1 MNFIRYRTDPDGR
14 IAVPYADA
22 SRTGST
28 HYPNRIVPA
37 PLLDSD
43 QPPEEGRVSEAWVYR
58 EVTDI
63 AILERWL
70 TLTENIAANR
80 FMSQAW
86 LLAVIYAESR
96 GDPKAEA
103 PDGGWG
109 LMQITHPSLKA
120 GRTKAEVFQPAIN
133 VGIGADTLLKHAK
146 VSQELPV
153 LASCYN
159 AGGASWGVPH
169 KSDQS
174 PWGYRETV
182 GYISRVVAANNAA
195 AMWLK
200 EGVCRKLWKRKTL
213 LVL

>member
-63 AILERWL
+63 TILERWL
-70 TLTENIAANR
+70 NLTENVADHR
-80 FMSQAW
+80 DMPQAW
-86 LLAVIYAESR
+86 LLAFIYAESR

-120 GRTKAEVFQPAIN
+120 GLTKAEVFQPASN
-133 VGIGADTLLKHAK
+133 VAIGANVILEHAK

-174 PWGYRETV
+174 PWGYRETA

-195 AMWLK
+195 VMWLK
-200 EGVCRKLWKRKTL
+200 EGVCRK
-213 LVL
+213 

>member
-1 MNFIRYRTDPDGR
+1 MTFIRYRTDPDGR
-14 IAVPYADA
+14 VAVPYADA

-28 HYPNRIVPA
+28 HYPNRLVPA
-37 PLLDSD
+37 PQVAYSELRGD
-43 QPPEEGRVSEAWVYR
+43 PPTEAWVYR
-58 EVTDI
+58 EVMDI
-63 AILERWL
+63 TILERWL
-70 TLTENIAANR
+70 ALTENIAANR
-80 FMSQAW
+80 FMLQAW

-169 KSDQS
+169 KSDQG

-195 AMWLK
+195 VMWLK
-200 EGVCRKLWKRKTL
+200 EGVCKR
-213 LVL
+213 

>member
-1 MNFIRYRTDPDGR
+1 MAPIRYRTDPDGR
-14 IAVPYADA
+14 VAVPYADA

-28 HYPNRIVPA
+28 HYPNRLVPA
-37 PLLDSD
+37 PQVAYSELRGD
-43 QPPEEGRVSEAWVYR
+43 PPTEAWVYR
-58 EVTDI
+58 EVMDI
-63 AILERWL
+63 TILERWL
-70 TLTENIAANR
+70 ALTENIAANR
-80 FMSQAW
+80 FMLQAW

-195 AMWLK
+195 VMWLK
-200 EGVCRKLWKRKTL
+200 EGVCRK
-213 LVL
+213 